1 MMDEQHTP
9 TVWHMTHLP
18 APPAPDL
25 HPDPRTDMQLKYLA
39 DRLTAVEAC
48 LSVGTDRMVSI
59 NAELAANTA
68 VTNDVRAILAAA
80 KGAFTVLG
88 WLGVVIKWVGGIAT
102 AVAAIYTI
110 FYMATHNGRLPGD

>member
-1 MMDEQHTP
+1 MSDHDQSP
-9 TVWHMTHLP
+9 AVWHLTHLP

-25 HPDPRTDMQLKYLA
+25 HPDPRTELQLKYLA

-48 LSVGTDRMVSI
+48 LGVGTDRMDTM
-59 NAELAANTA
+59 NAELAANTV
-68 VTNDVRAILAAA
+68 VTHEVRGILVAA

-88 WLGVVIKWVGGIAT
+88 WIGLVVKWVGGIAT
-102 AVAAIYTI
+102 ALAAIYTI